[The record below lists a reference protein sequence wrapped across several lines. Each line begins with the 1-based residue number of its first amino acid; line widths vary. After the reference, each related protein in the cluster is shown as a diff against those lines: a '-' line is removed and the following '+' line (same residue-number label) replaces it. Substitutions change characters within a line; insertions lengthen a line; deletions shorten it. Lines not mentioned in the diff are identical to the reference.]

1 MGDFSIIDNKNKI
14 LTPNSLYERRVIL
27 QYYLDNNIEISLP
40 EKEILQQSIAIEP
53 ESIGIIGCLLNDGS
67 QLNTLRLAI
76 GCKNKSNV
84 KLANKSSE
92 LLKNLDIEKADMFL
106 MMKENLS
113 HIKTEVSFI
122 YDQIYFS
129 SL

>member
-1 MGDFSIIDNKNKI
+1 MS
-14 LTPNSLYERRVIL
+14 
-27 QYYLDNNIEISLP
+27 
-40 EKEILQQSIAIEP
+40 
-53 ESIGIIGCLLNDGS
+53 DGS

-113 HIKTEVSFI
+113 HIETEVSFI